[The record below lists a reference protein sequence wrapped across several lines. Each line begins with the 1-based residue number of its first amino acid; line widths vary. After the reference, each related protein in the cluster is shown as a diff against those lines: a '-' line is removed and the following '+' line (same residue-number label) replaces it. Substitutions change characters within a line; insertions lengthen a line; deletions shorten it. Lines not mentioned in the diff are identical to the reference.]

1 MNALINGLLWNVFF
15 FNAAV
20 GIALMQLYAYLKA
33 NPRRV
38 TYWAERLRRFL
49 AR

>member
-1 MNALINGLLWNVFF
+1 MSALVNGLLWNVFF
-15 FNAAV
+15 FNAGMGV
-20 GIALMQLYAYLKA
+20 ALLQLYAYLKA
-33 NPRRV
+33 NPWRV